1 MKESAIVK
9 SHTGLEWVKLN
20 NYLHILPR
28 KSPMSKAL
36 SFNFKKHFWVKR
48 WKRITIWSLS
58 LKDLNLRLSVS
69 STKVGSSKV
78 FWTVNEQKISE
89 KRLQI
94 CNFNGYGFTTGSLV
108 GILRNILSFYRKLL
122 LKYAVMIKLIYAF
135 CFYFCIFIF
144 FFQGVTWKLW
154 TWFTCLKTAEPL
166 RVRRLLF

>member
-1 MKESAIVK
+1 MLKV
-9 SHTGLEWVKLN
+9 TLGWNGLNWIITFIY
-20 NYLHILPR
+20 YLENHPCQET
-28 KSPMSKAL
+28 L

-48 WKRITIWSLS
+48 WKRIMIWSLP

-122 LKYAVMIKLIYAF
+122 LKYAVMIKLTYAF

-144 FFQGVTWKLW
+144 FFKASPESYGHDSPVLKLQSHYEYVDYFFNRW
-154 TWFTCLKTAEPL
+154 
-166 RVRRLLF
+166 